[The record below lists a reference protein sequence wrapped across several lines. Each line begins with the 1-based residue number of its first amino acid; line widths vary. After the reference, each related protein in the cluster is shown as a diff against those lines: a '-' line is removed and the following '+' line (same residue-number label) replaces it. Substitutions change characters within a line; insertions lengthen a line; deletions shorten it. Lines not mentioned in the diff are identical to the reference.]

1 MINSFSKAQQVL
13 FVLLG
18 LSIPISIAFT
28 NILLALIALCWLVE
42 GNFKEKF
49 NYITSSKWCAS
60 MIALII
66 LYVFGMLWG
75 SNHSNANWE
84 FQKLALLLF
93 FPILKTLDLK
103 RKTMQYSVVG
113 FLIIN
118 FISACFAILIN
129 YQIIQPLSHYTSLID
144 PYYGTSAFIKYNYH
158 NVLLAFSSTICLYLF
173 LERKTKYRYIIAV
186 FFIVYAVS
194 IFTERGRAGQI
205 LFNIVTLFYI
215 IRYAKSNVGIKL
227 FIIRFIALCVM
238 LFSFNFIMYQNV
250 KTYKKRV
257 EAVTE
262 IIKNNGERKGYKRDI
277 RYVFVEETIEDI
289 LKKPF
294 LGYGTGSFGYIFQ
307 NKIKTGI
314 ISDEYEF
321 FDWTTPHNQYLYVWF
336 EIGLLGL
343 LFLILIFYF
352 QAKQL
357 LKQRDGGFKVSLP
370 LSFLFLMLIDSY
382 LFIFILITAYIYLY
396 TIYSR
401 YHLDSKD
408 INV

>member
-18 LSIPISIAFT
+18 FSIPISIAFT

-60 MIALII
+60 MVALII

-75 SNHSNANWE
+75 SNHNNANWL

-93 FPILKTLDLK
+93 FPILTTLDLN

-215 IRYAKSNVGIKL
+215 IRYAKSNVGFKL
-227 FIIRFIALCVM
+227 FIIRFIALCAI

-262 IIKNNGERKGYKRDI
+262 IIKNNGERKYKRYSI
-277 RYVFVEETIEDI
+277 CFVEETIEDI
-289 LKKPF
+289 LKNLLATEQVHLAIYF
-294 LGYGTGSFGYIFQ
+294 
-307 NKIKTGI
+307 KT
-314 ISDEYEF
+314 
-321 FDWTTPHNQYLYVWF
+321 
-336 EIGLLGL
+336 
-343 LFLILIFYF
+343 
-352 QAKQL
+352 KQ
-357 LKQRDGGFKVSLP
+357 KQVL
-370 LSFLFLMLIDSY
+370 
-382 LFIFILITAYIYLY
+382 
-396 TIYSR
+396 
-401 YHLDSKD
+401 
-408 INV
+408 

>member
-1 MINSFSKAQQVL
+1 MVNFFSKAQQFL

-18 LSIPISIAFT
+18 FSIPISIAFT
-28 NILLALIALCWLVE
+28 NILLALLALCWLIE
-42 GNFKEKF
+42 GGFKEKF
-49 NYITSSKWCAS
+49 NKVISSKS
-60 MIALII
+60 FLSVIALII
-66 LYVFGMLWG
+66 LYVVGMFWG
-75 SNHSNANWE
+75 SHHDNSSWQ

-93 FPILKTLDLK
+93 FPVLTTLSLK
-103 RKTMQYSVVG
+103 RKTMQYGLVA
-113 FLIIN
+113 FLIVN

-129 YQIIQPLSHYTSLID
+129 YQIVKPLSHYISSIT
-144 PYYGTSAFIKYNYH
+144 PYYGTSAFLKYNYH
-158 NVLLAFSSTICLYLF
+158 NVLLAFSSIICLYLF
-173 LERKTKYRYIIAV
+173 LEKKTKYRYLIAF

-194 IFTERGRAGQI
+194 LFTERGRAGQI
-205 LFNIVTLFYI
+205 LFNIATLFYI
-215 IRYAKSNVGIKL
+215 IRYAKSNTGLKL
-227 FIIRFIALCVM
+227 FIIRFITLCVL

-257 EAVTE
+257 EAITE

-289 LKKPF
+289 FKKPF
-294 LGYGTGSFGYIFQ
+294 FGYGTGSFGTIFQ
-307 NKIKTGI
+307 NKIKTGS

-321 FDWTTPHNQYLYVWF
+321 FIWTTPHNQYLYVWF
-336 EIGLLGL
+336 ETGILGL
-343 LFLILIFYF
+343 LFLFLIFYF

-357 LKQRDGGFKVSLP
+357 LKQRDGPFKISLP

-401 YHLDSKD
+401 YHLDIKRG
-408 INV
+408 